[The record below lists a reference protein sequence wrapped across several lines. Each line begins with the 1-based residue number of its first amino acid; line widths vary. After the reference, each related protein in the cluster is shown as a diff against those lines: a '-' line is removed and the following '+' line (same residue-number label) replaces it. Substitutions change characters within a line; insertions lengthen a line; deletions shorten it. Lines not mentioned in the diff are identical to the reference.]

1 MKEALTGAG
10 FFIRRIPLNLSS
22 INDNSMQVGKIVF
35 QNLVWRGLYYVS
47 TFVLNLL
54 IARHYEA
61 SVSGSVYY
69 ISNLY
74 SLLILV
80 LTCPF

>member
-1 MKEALTGAG
+1 M
-10 FFIRRIPLNLSS
+10 SS

-47 TFVLNLL
+47 AFVLNLL

-80 LTCPF
+80 MGFSLDSGIVFFTARNQVDT